1 MASLNWGGALTTGLI
16 EAGKGLQN
24 FGAMRMKEE
33 YLAEE
38 KEIAASSASAKRFE
52 FLYEELGKEAR
63 NINDALS
70 RASPMGGISRL
81 DPSTKKAFDEQLTN
95 INNLRVQ
102 LFSALSGV
110 SPTSS
115 ITDEVLD
122 KIKKTIEDAQ
132 TAASKLRET
141 EEKDTEELDPNSEV
155 DIGVGDLIEKNEREN
170 EQVRLISNLLVGADI
185 NLDEGSVVSWLQENV
200 PGVIDKTLGEGVL
213 EKSIEIVK
221 NYREKNYVGDVL
233 GDAESQA
240 IDADTT
246 SALLNEEIIRGGE
259 PSINP
264 REEDAFPASG
274 SQAAEQEQEI
284 TPPGLP
290 GTNYYGAPTAQGE
303 RYEDTSDQVRD
314 RMRTEPGAMDQR
326 YTRNPFVE
334 EQLTPGK
341 IDAAQQGLIEQ
352 GAPISAEEQAY
363 EDARNE
369 AALAGAGSAS
379 IGSEES
385 LTSLFRDVG
394 GPIGEPTGNIVYPT
408 NVPRGS
414 KELELN
420 KEGLAKKLRALV
432 IFAES
437 RGTEYN
443 AVAGTKNG
451 DPNLTRMTLDQIIEK
466 YKNTAVGIGQFKYN
480 EFIKPTVAKYMDIDE
495 ETLKSTV
502 FSPEFQEQLL
512 SLAMEDAGITKFLEG
527 RINSATFQK
536 RLGNIFR
543 GLGATKEAL
552 PGDPSDDVGNKVRLG
567 GGLLSQSLEG
577 Y

>member
-1 MASLNWGGALTTGLI
+1 MASLNWSGALTTGLI

-38 KEIAASSASAKRFE
+38 KEIAASSAAAKRFE

-81 DPSTKKAFDEQLTN
+81 DPSTKKAFDKQLAD
-95 INNLRVQ
+95 INNLRVH

-170 EQVRLISNLLVGADI
+170 ERVRRIANLLVGADI
-185 NLDEGSVVSWLQENV
+185 NLDKGSVVSWLQENV

-290 GTNYYGAPTAQGE
+290 GTKYYGAPTAQGE

-314 RMRTEPGAMDQR
+314 RMRTEPGTMDQR

>member
-200 PGVIDKTLGEGVL
+200 PGIIDKTLGEGVL

>member
-63 NINDALS
+63 NIGDALS
-70 RASPMGGISRL
+70 KTGLYGGMTQM
-81 DPSTKKAFDEQLTN
+81 DAGTKQRFETQLLH
-95 INNLRVQ
+95 INNLRGD
-102 LFSALSGV
+102 LFSVLSGV
-110 SPTSS
+110 TPTSS

-132 TAASKLRET
+132 AAASKLRET

-155 DIGVGDLIEKNEREN
+155 DIGVGDLIEKNDREN
-170 EQVRLISNLLVGADI
+170 EQIRLISNLLVGADI

-221 NYREKNYVGDVL
+221 NHREKNYVGDVL

-246 SALLNEEIIRGGE
+246 SALLNEEIIRGGG

-290 GTNYYGAPTAQGE
+290 GTNYYGTPTAQGE
-303 RYEDTSDQVRD
+303 QYEDTSDQVRD
-314 RMRTEPGAMDQR
+314 RMRTEPEVMDQM

-341 IDAAQQGLIEQ
+341 IDAMQQGLIEQ
-352 GAPISAEEQAY
+352 GAPVSAEEQAY

-369 AALAGAGSAS
+369 AALSGAGSAS